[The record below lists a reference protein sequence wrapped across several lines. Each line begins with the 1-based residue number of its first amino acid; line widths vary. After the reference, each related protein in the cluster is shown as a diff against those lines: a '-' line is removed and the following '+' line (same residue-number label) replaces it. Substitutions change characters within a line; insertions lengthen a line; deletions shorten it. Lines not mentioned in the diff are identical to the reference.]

1 MIIPKNFVEIA
12 NTPPIKTKMNKQSG
26 LRISAEIFSENFV
39 EIANTPM
46 IKAKMSMQSKRKSAI
61 SVFIKNF
68 VEIANTLQRFRFL
81 RSVVYRSG
89 FGGLQSKFG
98 CGILRQ
104 RSSRSSGNQD
114 FYRSPSEG
122 LPPEEGK
129 RNTKRSFRTHCARQR
144 KVRRAAERSAYETLN
159 T

>member
-1 MIIPKNFVEIA
+1 MIKAKMSMQSKRRSDISVFIKNFVEIA

-26 LRISAEIFSENFV
+26 LRVSAEIFLE
-39 EIANTPM
+39 
-46 IKAKMSMQSKRKSAI
+46 
-61 SVFIKNF
+61 NF

-104 RSSRSSGNQD
+104 RSSRSSGNAD

-129 RNTKRSFRTHCARQR
+129 QNNRRSFRTHCARQR
-144 KVRRAAERSAYETLN
+144 NPLRCGKERL
-159 T
+159 

>member
-1 MIIPKNFVEIA
+1 MKTKMNKLSGLRISAEIFLENFVEIA
-12 NTPPIKTKMNKQSG
+12 NTPLMKTKMNKQSG
-26 LRISAEIFSENFV
+26 LRSAAEIFLE
-39 EIANTPM
+39 
-46 IKAKMSMQSKRKSAI
+46 
-61 SVFIKNF
+61 NF

-89 FGGLQSKFG
+89 FGGLQSKKG

-104 RSSRSSGNQD
+104 RSSRSSGNAD

-129 RNTKRSFRTHCARQR
+129 QNNRRSFRTHCARQR
-144 KVRRAAERSAYETLN
+144 NPLRCGKERL
-159 T
+159 

>member
-1 MIIPKNFVEIA
+1 MRNAAAAAANMTRCIA
-12 NTPPIKTKMNKQSG
+12 GFSRSNTRCNKQTQEKDDLETDRSFFVPG
-26 LRISAEIFSENFV
+26 QIYSRGIQANADKISS
-39 EIANTPM
+39 
-46 IKAKMSMQSKRKSAI
+46 
-61 SVFIKNF
+61 KNF

-89 FGGLQSKFG
+89 FGGLQSKKG

-129 RNTKRSFRTHCARQR
+129 RNNKRSFRTHCARQR